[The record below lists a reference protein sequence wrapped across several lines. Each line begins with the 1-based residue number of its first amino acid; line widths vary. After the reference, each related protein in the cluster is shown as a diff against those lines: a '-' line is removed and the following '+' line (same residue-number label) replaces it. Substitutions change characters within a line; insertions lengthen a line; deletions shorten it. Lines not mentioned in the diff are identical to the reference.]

1 MEVIT
6 ISKELRVNEQIRCR
20 EIRVIDEQGSQ
31 IGVMNPRDAMKL
43 ADEKGLDLVEVSPGA
58 KPPVCRIM
66 DYGKY
71 RYEQNKKERETR
83 KNQKVIS
90 IKEVKLRP
98 NIEDHEGAQR
108 CEIPGGWGQGQGYDH
123 VPWSRGD
130 ASGSRQGA
138 VRPRGPGSGRCC
150 QG

>member
-71 RYEQNKKERETR
+71 RYEQNKKEREITISTR
-83 KNQKVIS
+83 RCATLQNS
-90 IKEVKLRP
+90 WRLGTRSRLRSCSVV
-98 NIEDHEGAQR
+98 AR
-108 CEIPGGWGQGQGYDH
+108 
-123 VPWSRGD
+123 
-130 ASGSRQGA
+130 
-138 VRPRGPGSGRCC
+138 
-150 QG
+150 

>member
-58 KPPVCRIM
+58 SHRFAALWIM
-66 DYGKY
+66 ANIAMN
-71 RYEQNKKERETR
+71 RTR
-83 KNQKVIS
+83 KS
-90 IKEVKLRP
+90 ARP
-98 NIEDHEGAQR
+98 AKTR
-108 CEIPGGWGQGQGYDH
+108 
-123 VPWSRGD
+123 R
-130 ASGSRQGA
+130 
-138 VRPRGPGSGRCC
+138 
-150 QG
+150 